1 MRDAARSAAS
11 LPAWLRGDLAA
22 FVIVFAILVALVG
35 VAPRWFELPERRDA
49 PGQTLHGMVVRVVE
63 EREES
68 TDRGQQRTR
77 ILEVAVDSRVVTVE
91 EQTTAGAIGLVPPQA
106 GDAVLVQS
114 TQAPTGGEVFYIV
127 DHGRTRTLW
136 IFGALFVALVLF
148 VGRWYGVR
156 SLLGLAVTYLVLM
169 RFIIP
174 AILSGYSPL
183 LVSMV
188 GGVGIMASSLAL
200 AHGIDRKST
209 AAIGGTAAAL
219 VLIVVLS
226 QIAIVAAKLTGLV
239 GDDEA
244 STVFVLFGG
253 AIDARGLLLSGIL
266 IGALGALDD
275 VTMTQSSAIFELHD
289 ANPTLQPRGL
299 YERGMRIGR
308 DHIASIVN
316 TLVLAYAGASLPLL
330 VILASQTEGMSTLLN
345 REFLASEIVRT
356 LVGSIGIV
364 AAVPLTTAVAAML
377 ATGQRPAAAPPSTP
391 VPAVDAAPTADA

>member
-1 MRDAARSAAS
+1 
-11 LPAWLRGDLAA
+11 
-22 FVIVFAILVALVG
+22 
-35 VAPRWFELPERRDA
+35 
-49 PGQTLHGMVVRVVE
+49 MVVRVVE
-63 EREES
+63 EREEA

-77 ILEVAVDSRVVTVE
+77 VLEVAVDSRVVIVE

-136 IFGALFVALVLF
+136 IFGALFVGLVLF

-183 LVSMV
+183 VVSLI
-188 GGVGIMASSLAL
+188 GGVGIMASTLAL

-275 VTMTQSSAIFELHD
+275 VTMTQSSAVFELRE

-364 AAVPLTTAVAAML
+364 AAVPLTTAAAAML
-377 ATGQRPAAAPPSTP
+377 ATGQRPPDAPPAPPSTP
-391 VPAVDAAPTADA
+391 LPAVEAAPDA

>member
-1 MRDAARSAAS
+1 VR
-11 LPAWLRGDLAA
+11 
-22 FVIVFAILVALVG
+22 IV
-35 VAPRWFELPERRDA
+35 E
-49 PGQTLHGMVVRVVE
+49 Q
-63 EREES
+63 REQP

-77 ILEVAVDSRVVTVE
+77 VIEVALASGVVTVQE
-91 EQTTAGAIGLVPPQA
+91 DTTAGEVALVPPQP

-114 TQAPTGGEVFYIV
+114 MQAPTGGEVFYIV
-127 DHGRTRTLW
+127 DHARSRTLW
-136 IFGALFVALVLF
+136 VFGAIFVGLVLF

-156 SLLGLAVTYLVLM
+156 SLLGLAVTYLILM

-174 AILSGYSPL
+174 AVLSGHSPL
-183 LVSMV
+183 LVSLI
-188 GGVGIMASSLAL
+188 GGVGIMASTLAL
-200 AHGIDRKST
+200 AHGIDRKSS
-209 AAIGGTAAAL
+209 AAIGGTALAL
-219 VLIVVLS
+219 LLIVVLS
-226 QIAIVAAKLTGLV
+226 QVAIAAAKLTGLV

-275 VTMTQSSAIFELHD
+275 VTMTQASAVFELHD
-289 ANPTLQPRGL
+289 ANPALQPRGL

-316 TLVLAYAGASLPLL
+316 TLVLAYAGASMPLL

-356 LVGSIGIV
+356 VVGSIGIV
-364 AAVPLTTAVAAML
+364 AAVPLTTAIAAL
-377 ATGQRPAAAPPSTP
+377 FASGQRVETPAPPAP
-391 VPAVDAAPTADA
+391 RDA